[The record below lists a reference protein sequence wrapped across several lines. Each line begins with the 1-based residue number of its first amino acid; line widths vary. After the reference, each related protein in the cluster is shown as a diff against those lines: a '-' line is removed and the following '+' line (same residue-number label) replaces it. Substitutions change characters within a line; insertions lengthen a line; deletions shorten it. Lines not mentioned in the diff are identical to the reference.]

1 MKTLT
6 KGQQMDLNN
15 IGGTSEVAELL
26 GCPKQQIH
34 ALRKRANFPKPIKI
48 LAATP
53 LWDLD
58 DIRNFATTWIRRTP
72 TDK

>member
-48 LAATP
+48 LDATP
-53 LWDLD
+53 LWNLD
-58 DIRNFATTWIRRTP
+58 DIRDFATTWIRRTP
-72 TDK
+72 TSK